1 MTVTVRR
8 ALNLYLGLA
17 LFGLRMALMVRA
29 QPGLRPWDVLHQGLA
44 RKTGLPPTAPEMLDE
59 LRRLTT
65 AFAAVRTTA

>member
-29 QPGLRPWDVLHQGLA
+29 QLGLRPWDVVHQGLA
-44 RKTGLPPTAPEMLDE
+44 RKTGLPPTAREMLDE
-59 LRRLTT
+59 LRRLT